1 MRQGL
6 LVAAAVLVL
15 AGCADGPAGTTPSVG
30 EPTDDYLQITVG
42 STESTDVETWTLVCG
57 DGADDDSHPD
67 PAAACAHLEGL
78 DDPFAELPDDVM
90 CTEQY
95 GGPQTAHVF
104 GRWRG
109 DEVDL
114 ELARNDGCRIAQW
127 DGLVPVVPA
136 GG

>member
-1 MRQGL
+1 MRWGL
-6 LVAAAVLVL
+6 LLIPAVLVL
-15 AGCADGPAGTTPSVG
+15 AGCGGGSEDAVS

-42 STESTDVETWTLVCG
+42 SSDSTDVETWTLVCG
-57 DGADDDSHPD
+57 DGSDDDSHPD

-78 DDPFAELPDDVM
+78 DDPFAALPADVV

-95 GGPQTAHVF
+95 GGPQTAHVI
-104 GRWRG
+104 GRWNG

-127 DGLVPVVPA
+127 DSLVPVVPA
-136 GG
+136 AG